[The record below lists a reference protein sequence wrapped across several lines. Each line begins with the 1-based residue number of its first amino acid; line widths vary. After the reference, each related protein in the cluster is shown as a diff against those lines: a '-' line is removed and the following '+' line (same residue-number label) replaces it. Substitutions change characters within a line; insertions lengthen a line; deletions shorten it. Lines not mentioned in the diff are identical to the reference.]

1 MHTSLQLS
9 LAALGTAAL
18 SIASL
23 PSAYADQ
30 AEVARS
36 KEITPDQAERLTL
49 IGATLKDIVKPKVG
63 IQGQTRAAGTPHEDG
78 LGGFRSLVLGS
89 TSTYF
94 ANASIKD
101 QALPA
106 DQKNLLEDS
115 HTGLGQASLTRINGE
130 VPPNRPTR
138 ATKST
143 TLIDVILDGRRRLV
157 FRDERQKGTRSPI
170 HEHPYGGLT
179 CMIQGEMTLYLEG
192 SKPQT
197 AVPGGCYWMPPG
209 KPMSGVNS
217 GDETAVLLDIFD
229 VPVGKAVW
237 RVVEDGQRDLE
248 QNFDKANSS
257 TN

>member
-1 MHTSLQLS
+1 MSLTRPFC
-9 LAALGTAAL
+9 AAAATAFAF
-18 SIASL
+18 ATL
-23 PSAYADQ
+23 PSVNAKP
-30 AEVARS
+30 AELAQGS
-36 KEITPDQAERLTL
+36 AEDLRVMS
-49 IGATLKDIVKPKVG
+49 IQLKDVVKPQVG
-63 IQGQTRAAGTPHEDG
+63 VQAQAQAAGTPNQAG
-78 LGGFRSLVLGS
+78 LGGFLSWVLGS
-89 TSTYF
+89 TSIYF

-101 QALPA
+101 QALPS
-106 DQKNLLEDS
+106 DQKNLLIDS
-115 HTGLGQASLTRINGE
+115 HTGLGQASLTRINGK
-130 VPPNRPTR
+130 VPPSRPTR

-143 TLIDVILDGRRRLV
+143 TLIDVTLDGRRRLV
-157 FRDERQKGTRSPI
+157 FKDERQKGTRSPI

-179 CMIQGEMTLYLEG
+179 CMIAGEMTLYLEG

-229 VPVGKAVW
+229 VPTGKAVW
-237 RVVEDGQRDLE
+237 RVVEDGQEGLE